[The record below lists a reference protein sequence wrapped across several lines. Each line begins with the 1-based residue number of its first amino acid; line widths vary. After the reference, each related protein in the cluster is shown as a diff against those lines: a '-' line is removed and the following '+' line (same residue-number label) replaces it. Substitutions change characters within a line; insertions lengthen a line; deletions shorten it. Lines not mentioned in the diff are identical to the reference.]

1 MNLHAFVLLAEPNAV
16 QQYVSID
23 ISGKNIY
30 PANYSTSAE
39 INGICIPEFVLL
51 THVLVCYVLWVKMV
65 RFYRRPPGL

>member
-1 MNLHAFVLLAEPNAV
+1 MQVVGHEYPAMNLHAFVLLAEPNAV

-30 PANYSTSAE
+30 PTNYSTGAE

-51 THVLVCYVLWVKMV
+51 THVLVCV
-65 RFYRRPPGL
+65 G